1 MKRKVAAIEVL
12 LASGA
17 ISRLT
22 ADNITT
28 VNDTAKVN
36 QSISFDSLVK
46 IMGQQTPWGCAMA
59 MQQSM
64 VRSMRDTAV
73 WAAEAFLCYYFSAA
87 CLTICS
93 SACSIVAESS
103 EESSE
108 GTIFAFATNDDE
120 QGTHQSGAA
129 AFVQFI
135 PTFISHC
142 QGCVDNLYSALGDSL
157 LRIDQSLGL
166 LSDQH

>member
-1 MKRKVAAIEVL
+1 
-12 LASGA
+12 
-17 ISRLT
+17 
-22 ADNITT
+22 
-28 VNDTAKVN
+28 
-36 QSISFDSLVK
+36 
-46 IMGQQTPWGCAMA
+46 
-59 MQQSM
+59 
-64 VRSMRDTAV
+64 MRDTAV

-87 CLTICS
+87 CLTIYS
-93 SACSIVAESS
+93 RACSIVAESS

-120 QGTHQSGAA
+120 PGTHQSGAA

-142 QGCVDNLYSALGDSL
+142 QGCVDNLYSAIGDSL